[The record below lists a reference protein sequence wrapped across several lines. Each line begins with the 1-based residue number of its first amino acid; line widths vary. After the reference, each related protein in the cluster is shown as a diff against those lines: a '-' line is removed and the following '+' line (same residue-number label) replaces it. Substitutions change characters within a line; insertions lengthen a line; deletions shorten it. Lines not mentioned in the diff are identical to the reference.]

1 MDGESAVVLLI
12 GIYWARFRG
21 RSKQLSKTKIFQA
34 RDQSSSL
41 KGTIPADVVS
51 ALKLKDNDTIEW
63 ELVAESDK
71 ILAKVRKAE
80 GGGSPTKGRRGS

>member
-1 MDGESAVVLLI
+1 MENAVALWV
-12 GIYWARFRG
+12 GIYWMKFRA
-21 RSKQLSKTKIFQA
+21 RSKQLSKTKVFQA

-63 ELVAESDK
+63 ELVAESDE

-80 GGGSPTKGRRGS
+80 DAGFPKGRRGN